1 MTTKTAAIPVADF
14 MPYAKLGKASLEVQ
28 WSIAVLLAQLSAT
41 TQAERV
47 EAVCKD
53 AIANLCEKF
62 AKSSTRTT
70 YASAYRKAV
79 KAYFD
84 EHGMPE
90 GLSTTRQTSKG
101 EVTQHLALDWLLAPA
116 EDYQAAAAAN
126 KTKTAEQR
134 DNLTAF
140 DLAATVEATT
150 EALTSDDWREI
161 AAALIFS
168 VQSRPSDMLAAG
180 DFKAVSK
187 YQVEF
192 TSRAKKRGKA
202 VTGRVWSIIPAADF
216 VDAFSRLRRDPD
228 VLALKSLALKDID
241 SGKNSTLNRAINRV
255 YGATIPAPFGEQT
268 LSAKNLRAAGVNVA
282 YHLYGRDDQSL
293 GRFAELQLLHDN
305 PGTAANYE
313 DYYCTGA
320 DGKRLGEIGTRKDE
334 ELETMPKSQT
344 KTSMTI
350 DRQLLEEMDSF
361 GTGSRSEQLINIM
374 ALARKAAE
382 LEAQLAYQK
391 EQVAKLK
398 ATAAAAP
405 QTAPVT
411 GDYATTTEA
420 TTTAETDLRMLQDS
434 ELKGKKSG
442 FAEER
447 IRRAVAALQDWNAG
461 KELEEQ
467 IEINVGSLRQ
477 LAAASPSKVGE
488 WAKDHAAELQAYAD
502 GQGHPFNKDSKFNRG
517 KDMSVIKLAWNS

>member
-1 MTTKTAAIPVADF
+1 
-14 MPYAKLGKASLEVQ
+14 
-28 WSIAVLLAQLSAT
+28 
-41 TQAERV
+41 
-47 EAVCKD
+47 
-53 AIANLCEKF
+53 
-62 AKSSTRTT
+62 
-70 YASAYRKAV
+70 
-79 KAYFD
+79 
-84 EHGMPE
+84 
-90 GLSTTRQTSKG
+90 LSTTRQTSKG
-101 EVTQHLALDWLLAPA
+101 NVTQHLALDWLLAPA

-150 EALTSDDWREI
+150 EALKSDDWREI

-180 DFKAVSK
+180 DFKAVSR
-187 YQVEF
+187 YRVEF
-192 TSRAKKRGKA
+192 ASKAKKRGATVK
-202 VTGRVWSIIPAADF
+202 GQVWSIIPAADF

-228 VLALKSLALKDID
+228 VLALKSMALKDID

-255 YGATIPAPFGEQT
+255 YGATIPAPFGEKD

-313 DYYCTGA
+313 DYFCTNPN
-320 DGKRLGEIGTRKDE
+320 GKRLGEIGTRKDE
-334 ELETMPKSQT
+334 ELKTMPKSTT
-344 KTSMTI
+344 KTSMTV
-350 DRQLLEEMDSF
+350 DRQLLEEMDTF
-361 GTGSRSEQLINIM
+361 GTGSRSEQLVHIM
-374 ALARKAAE
+374 ATARRSEE
-382 LEAQLAYQK
+382 LQAQLNYQK
-391 EQVAKLK
+391 EQNIKLRAK
-398 ATAAAAP
+398 ATTTP
-405 QTAPVT
+405 KTAPVT
-411 GDYATTTEA
+411 GDYATTTEDPTEA
-420 TTTAETDLRMLQDS
+420 TSTAAADLRMLQDA

-461 KELEEQ
+461 KELEDQ

-488 WAKDHAAELQAYAD
+488 WAKDHYAELQAYAE
-502 GQGHPFNKDSKFNRG
+502 GQGHPFTKDSKFNRG
-517 KDMSVIKLAWNS
+517 KDIAGLIKLPWNA

>member
-1 MTTKTAAIPVADF
+1 
-14 MPYAKLGKASLEVQ
+14 MPYAKLGKASAEVQ
-28 WSIAVLLAQLSAT
+28 KSIAVLLAQLSAT
-41 TQAERV
+41 TAPTRV
-47 EAVCKD
+47 EALCKD

-62 AKSSTRTT
+62 EKASTRTT

-84 EHGMPE
+84 EHGSPE
-90 GLSTTRQTSKG
+90 GLATTRQTSKG
-101 EVTQHLALDWLLAPA
+101 EVTQHIALDWLLAPA
-116 EDYQAAAAAN
+116 EDYQAAAAQN
-126 KTKTAEQR
+126 KVKTAEQR

-140 DLAATVEATT
+140 DMAATVEATT
-150 EALTSDDWREI
+150 EALKSDDWREN

-187 YQVEF
+187 YRVEF
-192 TSRAKKRGKA
+192 ASKAKKRGATVK
-202 VTGRVWSIIPAADF
+202 GEVWSIIPAVDF

-228 VLALKSLALKDID
+228 VLALKSMALKDID

-255 YGATIPAPFGEQT
+255 YGATIPAPYGEKD

-313 DYYCTGA
+313 DYFCTNPN
-320 DGKRLGEIGTRKDE
+320 GKRLGEIGTRKDE
-334 ELETMPKSQT
+334 ELETMPKST
-344 KTSMTI
+344 TRTSMTI
-350 DRQLLEEMDSF
+350 DRQLLGGMDSF
-361 GTGSRSEQLINIM
+361 GPGSRSEQLVHIM
-374 ALARKAAE
+374 ALAHKAAE
-382 LEAQLAYQK
+382 FEAQFLYQK
-391 EQVAKLK
+391 EQNMKLRTK
-398 ATAAAAP
+398 ATTP
-405 QTAPVT
+405 PKTAPVT
-411 GDYATTTEA
+411 GDYATATEDPTETTS
-420 TTTAETDLRMLQDS
+420 TAAAELRMLQDA

-442 FAEER
+442 LAEER
-447 IRRAVAALQDWNAG
+447 IRRTVAALQDWNAG

-477 LAAASPSKVGE
+477 LAAASPSKVGQ

-502 GQGHPFNKDSKFNRG
+502 GQGHPFTPNSKFNRG
-517 KDMSVIKLAWNS
+517 KDIAGLIKLPWNE